1 MIQQIQSNTTVPV
14 SMSNLNMQYSLENRN
29 TINRGKHKMA
39 DKKLGFA
46 EVTTNARNA

>member
-1 MIQQIQSNTTVPV
+1 MKIQAFISKI
-14 SMSNLNMQYSLENRN
+14 EN